1 MCAFWKIHLVF
12 KCGFPFSGLMY
23 IHCDITT
30 IYGADENADE
40 ADEEN
45 YFIMMMVR
53 F

>member
-1 MCAFWKIHLVF
+1 
-12 KCGFPFSGLMY
+12 MY

-45 YFIMMMVR
+45 YFFYDDGEVLSTI
-53 F
+53 